1 MCRVAEFFFFGPPG
15 LDPLQGSLPVGPRTR
30 AVRNSKVLDELLD
43 RLNGE
48 AEALL
53 HELNVTLPRE
63 IEKAVAQGDLSENSE
78 YTAALERQQFV
89 RARLDH
95 ISRRMGEISD
105 IDLEAVPEDR
115 IGFGSRVEVLDLDD
129 DTVEKYTL
137 AFGDYL
143 DIEKAEISMA
153 SPIGKALLGKGD
165 GDEVDVPL
173 PNGRIRY
180 RVIAFETLHD
190 MGGGSRD

>member
-1 MCRVAEFFFFGPPG
+1 L
-15 LDPLQGSLPVGPRTR
+15 LDRSAYGRKEIT
-30 AVRNSKVLDELLD
+30 NVLDELLD

-48 AEALL
+48 SEALL
-53 HELNVTLPRE
+53 HELTVVLPHE
-63 IEKAVAQGDLSENSE
+63 IETAVAQGDLSENAE

-95 ISRRMGEISD
+95 ISRRLGEISD
-105 IDLEAVPEDR
+105 IDLEAVPNDR

-129 DTVEKYTL
+129 ETVERYTL

-143 DIEKAEISMA
+143 DFEKAEISMA
-153 SPIGKALLGKGD
+153 SPIGKALLGKAE

-180 RVIAFETLHD
+180 RVLTFETLHD
-190 MGGGSRD
+190 LGEGSD

>member
-1 MCRVAEFFFFGPPG
+1 
-15 LDPLQGSLPVGPRTR
+15 
-30 AVRNSKVLDELLD
+30 
-43 RLNGE
+43 
-48 AEALL
+48 
-53 HELNVTLPRE
+53 
-63 IEKAVAQGDLSENSE
+63 
-78 YTAALERQQFV
+78 
-89 RARLDH
+89 LDH
-95 ISRRMGEISD
+95 IARRLGEISD

-129 DTVEKYTL
+129 DTVERYTL

-143 DIEKAEISMA
+143 DFEKAEISMA

-180 RVIAFETLHD
+180 KVLTFETLHD
-190 MGGGSRD
+190 LSEGAA

>member
-1 MCRVAEFFFFGPPG
+1 MWAARIRCKET
-15 LDPLQGSLPVGPRTR
+15 D
-30 AVRNSKVLDELLD
+30 VLDELLD

-48 AEALL
+48 AEALF
-53 HELNVTLPRE
+53 HELNVTLPHE

-95 ISRRMGEISD
+95 ISRRLSELSGV
-105 IDLEAVPEDR
+105 DLETIPEDR
-115 IGFGSRVEVLDLDD
+115 IGFGSKVELLDLDD
-129 DTVEKYTL
+129 DSVENYTL

-143 DIEKAEISMA
+143 DFEKSEISMA
-153 SPIGKALLGKGD
+153 SPIGKALLGKSE

-173 PNGRIRY
+173 PHGRIRY
-180 RVIAFETLHD
+180 RVIKFETLHD
-190 MGGGSRD
+190 GASGAG

>member
-1 MCRVAEFFFFGPPG
+1 M
-15 LDPLQGSLPVGPRTR
+15 
-30 AVRNSKVLDELLD
+30 LDELLE

-48 AEALL
+48 AEALF

-63 IEKAVAQGDLSENSE
+63 IETAVAQGDLSENAE

-95 ISRRMGEISD
+95 ISRRLGEVSD
-105 IDLEAVPEDR
+105 IDLDEVPVDR
-115 IGFGSRVEVLDLDD
+115 IGFGSRVEVEDLDD
-129 DTVEKYTL
+129 QTVERYTI
-137 AFGDYL
+137 AFGDFL
-143 DIEKAEISMA
+143 DFEKAEISMA

-165 GDEVDVPL
+165 GDEVDVAL

-180 RVIAFETLHD
+180 RILAFETLHELGD
-190 MGGGSRD
+190 GSG

>member
-1 MCRVAEFFFFGPPG
+1 MQEPHA
-15 LDPLQGSLPVGPRTR
+15 VGPLPR
-30 AVRNSKVLDELLD
+30 SEEESYVLDELLE

-48 AEALL
+48 AEALF
-53 HELNVTLPRE
+53 HELNVTLPHE
-63 IEKAVAQGDLSENSE
+63 IEKAVAQGDLSENAE

-95 ISRRMGEISD
+95 ISRRLGEVSD
-105 IDLEAVPEDR
+105 IDLEKVPIDR

-129 DTVEKYTL
+129 QTVERYTL

-143 DIEKAEISMA
+143 DFEKAEISMA
-153 SPIGKALLGKGD
+153 SPIGKALLGKGN

-173 PNGRIRY
+173 PNGRLRY
-180 RVIAFETLHD
+180 RVLAFETLHELGD
-190 MGGGSRD
+190 GSG

>member
-1 MCRVAEFFFFGPPG
+1 M
-15 LDPLQGSLPVGPRTR
+15 LDRSAYGRKEIT
-30 AVRNSKVLDELLD
+30 NVLDELLD

-48 AEALL
+48 SEALL
-53 HELNVTLPRE
+53 HELTVVLPHE
-63 IEKAVAQGDLSENSE
+63 IETAVAQGDLSENAE

-95 ISRRMGEISD
+95 ISRRLGEISD
-105 IDLEAVPEDR
+105 IDLEAVPNDR

-129 DTVEKYTL
+129 ETVERYTL

-143 DIEKAEISMA
+143 DFEKAEISMA
-153 SPIGKALLGKGD
+153 SPIGKALLGKAE

-180 RVIAFETLHD
+180 RVLTFETLHD
-190 MGGGSRD
+190 LGEGSD